1 MLQNKG
7 IGGNEVPLDA
17 NEAILEIA
25 QNRTIVAQK
34 LTGQAPVK
42 PEIVEGLDTVEQV
55 FEHFKPEVKVNF
67 EDSDGAIKHEE
78 LKFKNL
84 GDFGVRGITAQSKFL
99 SNLQMEKE
107 QYQKIIK
114 QLKTNKILKAAL
126 DDPEAKNALME
137 TIEGLINELNT
148 NMQK

>member
-1 MLQNKG
+1 MLSNFG

-25 QNRTIVAQK
+25 QNRTLIAQK

-42 PEIVEGLDTVEQV
+42 PEIVEGLTTVEQV

-67 EDSDGAIKHEE
+67 EDAEGATKFEE

-84 GDFGVRGITAQSKFL
+84 GDFGIKGVTAQSKFL
-99 SNLQMEKE
+99 TDLQMEKE

-114 QLKTNKILKAAL
+114 QLKTNKVLKAAL
-126 DDPEAKNALME
+126 EDPDAKGALME
-137 TIEGLINELNT
+137 TIEGLINELN
-148 NMQK
+148 QK

>member
-1 MLQNKG
+1 MLSNFG

-25 QNRTIVAQK
+25 QNRTLIAQK
-34 LTGQAPVK
+34 LTGQTPVR
-42 PEIVEGLDTVEQV
+42 PEIVEGLFTIEQV

-67 EDSDGAIKHEE
+67 EDAEGATKFEE

-84 GDFGVRGITAQSKFL
+84 GDFGIKGVTAQSKFL
-99 SNLQMEKE
+99 TDLQMEKE

-114 QLKTNKILKAAL
+114 QLKTNKVLKAAL
-126 DDPEAKNALME
+126 EDPDAKGALIE
-137 TIEGLINELNT
+137 TIEGLINELN
-148 NMQK
+148 QK